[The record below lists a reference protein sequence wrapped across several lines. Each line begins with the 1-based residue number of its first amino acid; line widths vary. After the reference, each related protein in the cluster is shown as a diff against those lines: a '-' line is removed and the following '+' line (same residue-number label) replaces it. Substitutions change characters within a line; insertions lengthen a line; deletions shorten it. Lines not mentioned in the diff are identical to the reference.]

1 MLSKI
6 FTRISGVLFLCLAL
20 NALASDEKRE
30 AEMAADIQKTLNL
43 GHAVWLEANEKK
55 FLGLLTDTAKNPRL
69 GMVILLHDTGGH
81 PNQQAVIKNLRA
93 FFPQH
98 RWATLSI
105 QLPVHEA
112 SAPVQD
118 YYSLFPE
125 AKNRLAAAIQFAKNE
140 KAEQIAVVGYGLG
153 GLIATYTLSET
164 KNEDVAA
171 LVTISLPVPEST
183 ENIAQTL
190 QFIPKISQPML
201 DIFGEKDM
209 PDVVRNAR
217 DRAVAG
223 KINPHYRQ
231 VQIDHEGH
239 FFLHDDGILVKRIYS
254 WLNSAELKKIAEAK
268 KQEEQAKKQEKEKTP
283 TAPPSS

>member
-1 MLSKI
+1 MLNKI
-6 FTRISGVLFLCLAL
+6 IIRVSAVLFLCFAL
-20 NALASDEKRE
+20 NSGASDEKRE
-30 AEMAADIQKTLNL
+30 AEMAADVQKTLNL
-43 GHAVWLEANEKK
+43 GHAVWLEADNKK
-55 FLGLLTDTAKNPRL
+55 FLGLYTDTTKNPRA

-125 AKNRLAAAIQFAKNE
+125 AKSRLAAAIEFAKNE
-140 KAEQIAVVGYGLG
+140 KAEKIAIVGYGLG
-153 GLIATYTLSET
+153 SLMATYALSET
-164 KNEDVAA
+164 KNEAVTA
-171 LVTISLPVPEST
+171 LVTISLPVPETT
-183 ENIAQTL
+183 ENTAQTL

-201 DIFGEKDM
+201 DIFAENDM
-209 PDVVRNAR
+209 PDVVRSAR
-217 DRAVAG
+217 DKAVAG

-239 FFLHDDGILVKRIYS
+239 FFLHDDGVLVKRIYS
-254 WLNSAELKKIAEAK
+254 WLNSEELKKIEHAK
-268 KQEEQAKKQEKEKTP
+268 KEEAQAKKQEQTNSTKP
-283 TAPPSS
+283 

>member
-1 MLSKI
+1 MLNKI
-6 FTRISGVLFLCLAL
+6 ITRISTVLLLCLAL
-20 NALASDEKRE
+20 NSVASDEKRE
-30 AEMAADIQKTLNL
+30 AEMAVDVQKTLTL
-43 GHAVWLEANEKK
+43 GHAVWLEADKKK
-55 FLGLLTDTAKNPRL
+55 FLGLFTDTAKNPRS

-125 AKNRLAAAIQFAKNE
+125 AKNRLAAAIEFAKNE
-140 KAEQIAVVGYGLG
+140 KAEKIAIVGYGLG
-153 GLIATYTLSET
+153 SLMATYALSET
-164 KNEDVAA
+164 KNEAVTA
-171 LVTISLPVPEST
+171 LVTISLPVPETT
-183 ENIAQTL
+183 ENTAQTL

-201 DIFGEKDM
+201 DIFAENDM
-209 PDVVRNAR
+209 PDVVRSAR
-217 DRAVAG
+217 DKAVAG

-239 FFLHDDGILVKRIYS
+239 FFLHDDGVLVKRIYS
-254 WLNSAELKKIAEAK
+254 WLNSEELKKIEQAK
-268 KQEEQAKKQEKEKTP
+268 KEEAQAKKQEP
-283 TAPPSS
+283 TNFTKP

>member
-1 MLSKI
+1 MLNKI
-6 FTRISGVLFLCLAL
+6 ITRISTVLLLCLAL
-20 NALASDEKRE
+20 NSVASDEKRE
-30 AEMAADIQKTLNL
+30 AEIAADVQKTLNL
-43 GHAVWLEANEKK
+43 GHAVWLEAGNKK
-55 FLGLLTDTAKNPRL
+55 FLGLFTDTAKNPRS

-125 AKNRLAAAIQFAKNE
+125 AKNRLAAAIEFAKNE
-140 KAEQIAVVGYGLG
+140 KAEKIAIVGYGLG
-153 GLIATYTLSET
+153 SLMATYALSET
-164 KNEDVAA
+164 KNEAVTA
-171 LVTISLPVPEST
+171 LVTISLPVPETT
-183 ENIAQTL
+183 ENTAQTL

-201 DIFGEKDM
+201 DIFAENDM
-209 PDVVRNAR
+209 PDVVRSAR
-217 DRAVAG
+217 DKAVAG

-239 FFLHDDGILVKRIYS
+239 FFLHDDGVLVKRIYS
-254 WLNSAELKKIAEAK
+254 WLNSEELKKIEHAK
-268 KQEEQAKKQEKEKTP
+268 KEEAQAKKQEQTNSTKP
-283 TAPPSS
+283 

>member
-1 MLSKI
+1 MLNKI
-6 FTRISGVLFLCLAL
+6 ITRISTVLLLCLAL
-20 NALASDEKRE
+20 NSVASDEKRE
-30 AEMAADIQKTLNL
+30 AEIAADVQKTLNL
-43 GHAVWLEANEKK
+43 GHAVWLEADNKK
-55 FLGLLTDTAKNPRL
+55 FLGLYTDTTKNPRA
-69 GMVILLHDTGGH
+69 GIVILLHDTGGH

-125 AKNRLAAAIQFAKNE
+125 AKNRLAAAIEFAKNE
-140 KAEQIAVVGYGLG
+140 KAEKIAIVGYGLG
-153 GLIATYTLSET
+153 SLMATYALSET
-164 KNEDVAA
+164 KNEAVTA
-171 LVTISLPVPEST
+171 LVTISLPVPET
-183 ENIAQTL
+183 TANTAQTL

-201 DIFGEKDM
+201 DIFAENDM
-209 PDVVRNAR
+209 PDVVRSAR
-217 DRAVAG
+217 DKAVAG

-239 FFLHDDGILVKRIYS
+239 FFLHDDEVLVKRIYS
-254 WLNSAELKKIAEAK
+254 WLNSEELKKIEHAK
-268 KQEEQAKKQEKEKTP
+268 KEEAQAKKQEQTNSTKP
-283 TAPPSS
+283 

>member
-1 MLSKI
+1 MLNKI
-6 FTRISGVLFLCLAL
+6 ITRISTVLLLCLAL
-20 NALASDEKRE
+20 NSVASDEKRE
-30 AEMAADIQKTLNL
+30 AEMAVDVQKTLNL
-43 GHAVWLEANEKK
+43 GHAVWLEADKKK
-55 FLGLLTDTAKNPRL
+55 FLGLFTDTAKNPRS

-125 AKNRLAAAIQFAKNE
+125 AKNRLAAAIEFAKNE
-140 KAEQIAVVGYGLG
+140 KAEKIAIVGYGLG
-153 GLIATYTLSET
+153 SLMATYALSET
-164 KNEDVAA
+164 KNEAVTA
-171 LVTISLPVPEST
+171 LVTISLPVPETT
-183 ENIAQTL
+183 ENTAQTL

-201 DIFGEKDM
+201 DIFAENDM
-209 PDVVRNAR
+209 PDVVRSAR
-217 DRAVAG
+217 DKAVAG

-239 FFLHDDGILVKRIYS
+239 FFLHDDGVLVKRIYS
-254 WLNSAELKKIAEAK
+254 WLNSEELKKIEQAK
-268 KQEEQAKKQEKEKTP
+268 KEEAQAKKQEP
-283 TAPPSS
+283 TNFTKP